1 MHCNLYIHILTVLSQ
16 KGYGPECDWW
26 SLGVIMYECLV
37 GYTPFY
43 ADDPVMTCRK
53 ILRWQQFFDVP
64 DHVSRALSPEC
75 MDFLLSF
82 VCNAESRLGK
92 QGVDE
97 IKNHPWFG
105 GCSWDSVAMRSA
117 AAPYKPERAEQM
129 SSLLDQIKVLEARDP
144 RLSATVNQLT
154 ANFDDFEEED
164 QSRWGGQK
172 KVGRR
177 DKDNNFVGYTYNRK
191 ASPPPAASS
200 ANSSAASGAKSA
212 GLPASTLSDMFAAAD
227 SNSSSK
233 QGA

>member
-1 MHCNLYIHILTVLSQ
+1 
-16 KGYGPECDWW
+16 
-26 SLGVIMYECLV
+26 MYECLV

-97 IKNHPWFG
+97 IKNHPWFAG
-105 GCSWDSVAMRSA
+105 SSWDSVAMRSA

-200 ANSSAASGAKSA
+200 ANSSAASGAKST

-227 SNSSSK
+227 SSSK